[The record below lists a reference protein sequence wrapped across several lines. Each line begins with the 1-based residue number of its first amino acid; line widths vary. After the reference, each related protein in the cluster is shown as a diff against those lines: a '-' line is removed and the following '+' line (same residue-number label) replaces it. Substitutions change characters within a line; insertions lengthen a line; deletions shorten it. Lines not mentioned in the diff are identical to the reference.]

1 MRSAMAN
8 PEVGGVNRT
17 IEDGNAVVNSG
28 SGANKQDPDPTS
40 DTEQN
45 VGVDMTNQRSGS
57 KKKACFQITSVS
69 KRNDTENDQDGN
81 MDDPDSNDELDESR
95 ADDFS
100 SSELVDSFNVSKNS
114 IHDVDPSVDDGG
126 NAKSKTNSAVSSSM
140 PASASAEEQSS
151 NSNNVTSNANQA
163 NGNGPHRFKVVK
175 VATEPIRKGRWTCRD
190 FPTET
195 AKSQTTPEGLRNQD
209 SNKETL
215 VHSGNSSAASS
226 VHYIHGQDNSENP
239 LLQVDESGKPTEL
252 SRKFS
257 TNSLKDMR
265 NHSDTGIHNDQ
276 KDDRLG
282 LDQLKD
288 GLLEHASE
296 STEGDDG

>member
-1 MRSAMAN
+1 MAN

-17 IEDGNAVVNSG
+17 IEDGSAVVNSG

-40 DTEQN
+40 DTEQY
-45 VGVDMTNQRSGS
+45 VGVDMANQRAGS

-69 KRNDTENDQDGN
+69 KRNAAEHDQDGN

-95 ADDFS
+95 ADEFS
-100 SSELVDSFNVSKNS
+100 SSELVDSFNISRNS
-114 IHDVDPSVDDGG
+114 IQDLDPSVDDVV
-126 NAKSKTNSAVSSSM
+126 NTNINSATTV
-140 PASASAEEQSS
+140 PASASTEEQLS

-190 FPTET
+190 FPSET

-209 SNKETL
+209 SSKETV

-239 LLQVDESGKPTEL
+239 LSQVDESGKPAEL
-252 SRKFS
+252 GRKVS
-257 TNSLKDMR
+257 TNSLKDT
-265 NHSDTGIHNDQ
+265 SDACIDDQ

-288 GLLEHASE
+288 GLLEHTSE